1 MLKVKFENHSSG
13 GVVMF
18 GSPYIDIPGHAIGDK
33 AVIVK
38 MPETP
43 KSEALINHIKRRYPA
58 MVVTIVDED
67 GGETPLS
74 GAAIEEP
81 VAGEAAKAV
90 AASVMTEAEFRENVV
105 SVEKRAPDGAFLP
118 STALRSL
125 SRYRLRAMMT
135 PLLPHMP
142 PTLPKQGSSDL

>member
-58 MVVTIVDED
+58 MVVTIVDEE

-105 SVEKRAPDGAFLP
+105 SVEKKSAGWCILTVNGIAEPIKVQVKGDDDPIIAAYASYAAKAGE
-118 STALRSL
+118 
-125 SRYRLRAMMT
+125 
-135 PLLPHMP
+135 
-142 PTLPKQGSSDL
+142 